1 MLILARQKNEA
12 IMIGNNI
19 EIKIVEIK
27 GGKVRLGISAPSD
40 IPVHRKEV
48 FVEITE
54 KNLKAAAS
62 SEIPEL
68 GITSPITR
76 HKGSFNDL

>member
-1 MLILARQKNEA
+1 MLILARQKDEA

-19 EIKIVEIK
+19 EIKVIEIK

-48 FVEITE
+48 FDEITD

-62 SEIPEL
+62 EIPEL
-68 GITSPITR
+68 EIMSVR
-76 HKGSFNDL
+76 SKSSGSINNL

>member
-1 MLILARQKNEA
+1 MLILARQKDEA

-19 EIKIVEIK
+19 EIKIIEIK

-48 FVEITE
+48 FDEITD

-62 SEIPEL
+62 EIPEL
-68 GITSPITR
+68 EIMSVR
-76 HKGSFNDL
+76 SKSSGSINNL

>member
-1 MLILARQKNEA
+1 MLILARQKDEA

-19 EIKIVEIK
+19 EIKIVDIK

-48 FVEITE
+48 FEEITE
-54 KNLKAAAS
+54 KNLRAAD
-62 SEIPEL
+62 SEIPDIQISVNKT
-68 GITSPITR
+68 G
-76 HKGSFNDL
+76 GSINNL

>member
-1 MLILARQKNEA
+1 MLILARQKDEA

-19 EIKIVEIK
+19 EIKVVEVK

-48 FVEITE
+48 FDEITA
-54 KNLKAAAS
+54 KNLRAATSDIPDLDNIS
-62 SEIPEL
+62 S
-68 GITSPITR
+68 GKD
-76 HKGSFNDL
+76 KGGTIDKL

>member
-1 MLILARQKNEA
+1 MLVLARQKNEA

-19 EIKIVEIK
+19 EIKVVEIK

-48 FVEITE
+48 FEEIME
-54 KNLKAAAS
+54 KNLKAAEFDMADF
-62 SEIPEL
+62 E
-68 GITSPITR
+68 ITSVQT
-76 HKGSFNDL
+76 KGEMDKL